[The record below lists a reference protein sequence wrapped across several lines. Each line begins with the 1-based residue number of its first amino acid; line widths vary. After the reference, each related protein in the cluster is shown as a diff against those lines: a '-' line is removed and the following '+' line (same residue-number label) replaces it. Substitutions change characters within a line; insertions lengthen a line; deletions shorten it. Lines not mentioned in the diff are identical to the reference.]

1 MLLTTGPRAG
11 QSKKADQ
18 WDARDGGDSM
28 LRQGTGAMAATAT
41 TGCFKELSVQG
52 RRFSGKQSES
62 GTDFGGQRSQVP

>member
-18 WDARDGGDSM
+18 RDARDGGDSM
-28 LRQGTGAMAATAT
+28 LRQRTGAMAATAT

-52 RRFSGKQSES
+52 RRFSGKQSREQLS
-62 GTDFGGQRSQVP
+62 VGKEEGG